1 MSFDWNESLLQF
13 TITFIL
19 FYSEAIIHYNIGK
32 TNAFGFTIPPLKHQ
46 GMMISTVF
54 IFFLLSSIITNMLEE
69 YWSL

>member
-1 MSFDWNESLLQF
+1 MTFDWNESLLQF

-32 TNAFGFTIPPLKHQ
+32 TNTFGFTIPPLKQ
-46 GMMISTVF
+46 QAMIISTVF
-54 IFFLLSSIITNMLEE
+54 TFSLLSSIITNVLEE